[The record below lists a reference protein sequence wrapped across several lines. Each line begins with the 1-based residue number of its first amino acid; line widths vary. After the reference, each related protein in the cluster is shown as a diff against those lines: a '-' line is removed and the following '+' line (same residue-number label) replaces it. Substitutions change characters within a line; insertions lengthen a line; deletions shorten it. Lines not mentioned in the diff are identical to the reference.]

1 MKLTT
6 EQSYALLEKHR
17 SYVTEACEKCGR
29 ILGPVRY
36 TRKGETGVWCSREC
50 RGDVQ
55 KAKILKPGRPRKYRN
70 EKERRRAKSEQQRIY
85 RSRPR
90 VEKTVCS
97 GQETKDWQ
105 AQKTP
110 LSHYPFAPESFVPA
124 AGIAL
129 H

>member
-70 EKERRRAKSEQQRIY
+70 EKERRRAKSQQQRIY
-85 RSRPR
+85 RSRPG
-90 VEKTVCS
+90 VEKTVCIRAK
-97 GQETKDWQ
+97 TKDIRTR
-105 AQKTP
+105 KM
-110 LSHYPFAPESFVPA
+110 S
-124 AGIAL
+124 
-129 H
+129 